1 MGQIPGQPTN
11 TNPLQTTGFRFVIQ
25 RLPNVVFFGQGANL
39 PGLTFGSIA
48 YETPMS
54 QAIPIP
60 GDSIEF
66 EDLSLKFMVSE
77 NMADWIEVY
86 SWILALSRIKEL
98 NLDDV
103 RDQTATV
110 SDATLFILTSNR
122 NVNIKVF
129 FKDLFPTN
137 LTGLDFDATVTELVP
152 IIGEATFK
160 FCYYDVEVVGED
172 AMDVELSEFCVSNLT
187 LEIID
192 TSNYVAGEDFVVG
205 ETVTGATSLNKAI
218 VVSWTPASVGSPGS
232 LLVVTEAKVFSSGE
246 IITGGTSGFS
256 ITEGGQVTVAP

>member
-39 PGLTFGSIA
+39 PGLAFGVAVQDS
-48 YETPMS
+48 PMS
-54 QAIPIP
+54 APIPIP
-60 GDSIEF
+60 GDTVEF
-66 EDLSLKFMVSE
+66 EDLSLKFIVDE
-77 NMADWIEVY
+77 NMVDWIEVY
-86 SWILALSRIKEL
+86 SWILALARVKEL

-103 RDQTATV
+103 KGQPATV

-129 FKDLFPTN
+129 FRDLFPTN

-172 AMDVELSEFCVSNLT
+172 QLNVELSEFC
-187 LEIID
+187 
-192 TSNYVAGEDFVVG
+192 
-205 ETVTGATSLNKAI
+205 ATHL
-218 VVSWTPASVGSPGS
+218 PP
-232 LLVVTEAKVFSSGE
+232 
-246 IITGGTSGFS
+246 
-256 ITEGGQVTVAP
+256 P